1 MSLVSNQFHTF
12 NAPELLEIT
21 SGTTF
26 AQTQK
31 KQLIGQNNRANVLR
45 ACHRGKDS
53 IGKLESAAQ
62 REFEQDCFVS
72 DCFFV

>member
-31 KQLIGQNNRANVLR
+31 KTIDWPEQSRQRVTSLP
-45 ACHRGKDS
+45 
-53 IGKLESAAQ
+53 Q
-62 REFEQDCFVS
+62 RERLYREARVGCPTGI
-72 DCFFV
+72 